1 VASRQVEP
9 TKVQVLTTMT
19 GPWRLSFQNGLGAPT
34 GSISTELV
42 SWTTNSDS
50 GIKYFSGTGSY
61 TKSLTVPAAW
71 LARGRKVMLELGTV
85 RDLAEVM
92 VNGKSSGTVWAP
104 PYTVDVTEELKPGV
118 NEVEVK
124 VTNEFT
130 NRIMG
135 DRLLPAEKKIL
146 PSAAA
151 VRGMFAGPQ
160 EPPASG
166 LLGPVRLE
174 SPAQ

>member
-1 VASRQVEP
+1 
-9 TKVQVLTTMT
+9 
-19 GPWRLSFQNGLGAPT
+19 
-34 GSISTELV
+34 
-42 SWTTNSDS
+42 
-50 GIKYFSGTGSY
+50 
-61 TKSLTVPAAW
+61 
-71 LARGRKVMLELGTV
+71 
-85 RDLAEVM
+85 
-92 VNGKSSGTVWAP
+92 
-104 PYTVDVTEELKPGV
+104 VTEELKPGV

>member
-1 VASRQVEP
+1 
-9 TKVQVLTTMT
+9 M
-19 GPWRLSFQNGLGAPT
+19 SFQNGLGAPT

-42 SWTTNSDS
+42 SWTTNNDP

-61 TKSLTVPAAW
+61 TKSLTVQAAW
-71 LARGRKVMLELGTV
+71 LTHGQKVTLDLGRVW
-85 RDLAEVM
+85 DLAEVV
-92 VNGKSSGTVWAP
+92 VNGKSAGVVWAP
-104 PYTVDVTEELKPGV
+104 PYMVNVTEQLKPGV
-118 NEVEVK
+118 NQVEVR

-135 DRLLPAEKKIL
+135 DRLLPAERKIL

-151 VRGMFAGPQ
+151 VRGMFGGPQ

-166 LLGPVRLE
+166 LLGPVKLE
-174 SPAQ
+174 SVAQ